1 MSAPSWAD
9 DSTFSSFTT
18 IFGTILHGSEITWYN
33 KPTIDVDAGDL
44 QEDQDELKIKW
55 VQNMYALAYTFS
67 DSSDTADAAW
77 FTGDQDLTG
86 LTSFTETDTS
96 AAGPTD
102 VIFHMQFTNPVTGAT
117 PSLDAYY
124 AAARYTIDNTATPM
138 TGTMAWEAGVA
149 LELVPQADSDYDIA
163 TLDSATCTSKTEDLW
178 TQYDSGDIC
187 TEFWNIGNKGYTCV
201 QATGYLIR
209 TMAAPDDNVDCDLT
223 LDYVEYEIKI

>member
-1 MSAPSWAD
+1 
-9 DSTFSSFTT
+9 
-18 IFGTILHGSEITWYN
+18 
-33 KPTIDVDAGDL
+33 
-44 QEDQDELKIKW
+44 
-55 VQNMYALAYTFS
+55 
-67 DSSDTADAAW
+67 
-77 FTGDQDLTG
+77 
-86 LTSFTETDTS
+86 
-96 AAGPTD
+96 
-102 VIFHMQFTNPVTGAT
+102 
-117 PSLDAYY
+117 
-124 AAARYTIDNTATPM
+124 M
-138 TGTMAWEAGVA
+138 TGSMAWEAGVA